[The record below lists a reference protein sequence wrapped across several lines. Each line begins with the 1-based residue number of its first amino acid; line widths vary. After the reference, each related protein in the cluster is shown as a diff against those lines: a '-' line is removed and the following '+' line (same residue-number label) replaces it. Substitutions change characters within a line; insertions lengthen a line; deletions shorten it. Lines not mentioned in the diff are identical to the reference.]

1 MHFGRLT
8 VQFVTKVRR
17 TCANVSR
24 VTAGSYTKLH
34 ESRMFVSVPVPPELA
49 FAVLA
54 GAVADVKRLAGSR
67 GRESNGAE
75 KRSVFPLPADNL
87 NVVLDKS
94 RARIDEVARQ
104 LAGGCREDQR
114 DDFAF
119 DDALREQ
126 VRSRRLCMRDLLL
139 SRRAEER

>member
-1 MHFGRLT
+1 MHFGRLS

-17 TCANVSR
+17 FCANVSR

-34 ESRMFVSVPVPPELA
+34 ESRLNVFVSVPSEFTAPALS
-49 FAVLA
+49 
-54 GAVADVKRLAGSR
+54 GAVADVKRLAR
-67 GRESNGAE
+67 ALGRKSNGAE
-75 KRSVFPLPADNL
+75 KRSVLPLPTDNL

-119 DDALREQ
+119 DDAFCGQER
-126 VRSRRLCMRDLLL
+126 RRRLCTGGLQL
-139 SRRAEER
+139 SR

>member
-34 ESRMFVSVPVPPELA
+34 VSRLVFSIPVPPELA
-49 FAVLA
+49 SPVLA
-54 GAVADVKRLAGSR
+54 GAVADVKRLARAR
-67 GRESNGAE
+67 GRKSNGAE
-75 KRSVFPLPADNL
+75 KCSVLLLPADNL
-87 NVVLDKS
+87 NVVLDES

-126 VRSRRLCMRDLLL
+126 MRSRRLCTRDLLL